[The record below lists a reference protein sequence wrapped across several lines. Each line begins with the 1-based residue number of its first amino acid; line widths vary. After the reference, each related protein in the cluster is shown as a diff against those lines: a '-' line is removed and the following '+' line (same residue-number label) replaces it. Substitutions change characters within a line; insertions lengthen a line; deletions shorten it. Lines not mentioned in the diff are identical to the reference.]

1 MGLLMVVLSL
11 IFMSDH
17 VVTECKYI
25 NFFIPTKEA
34 FTWFGKVINFTDV
47 NI

>member
-17 VVTECKYI
+17 VITECKYI
-25 NFFIPTKEA
+25 NLFIPTKED
-34 FTWFGKVINFTDV
+34 FTSFDIVISLQK
-47 NI
+47 

>member
-17 VVTECKYI
+17 VITECKYI
-25 NFFIPTKEA
+25 TSCNLFIPTKED
-34 FTWFGKVINFTDV
+34 FTSFDKVISLQK
-47 NI
+47 